1 MIRVFVSSV
10 QKEFAKER
18 RALKRHIEGD
28 ALPAEPLY
36 LTKHIERMGTG
47 IRDMIAHCRNA
58 GLPEPEFRLDPGFFI
73 LTIRR
78 KTAQV
83 TGQVAAQVIKACEMP
98 KKLTELQELVG
109 IRHRGTFLNNYLR
122 PLLASGW
129 IELTIPEKPRS
140 SKQQYRISE
149 KGLAVLRQLEL

>member
-1 MIRVFVSSV
+1 
-10 QKEFAKER
+10 
-18 RALKRHIEGD
+18 
-28 ALPAEPLY
+28 
-36 LTKHIERMGTG
+36 
-47 IRDMIAHCRNA
+47 
-58 GLPEPEFRLDPGFFI
+58 
-73 LTIRR
+73 
-78 KTAQV
+78 
-83 TGQVAAQVIKACEMP
+83 MP